1 MSFFKN
7 NPIFGVMKVLK
18 FFRRFSGK
26 KHHYVPVFSQQATY
40 LVHASEALYRMTDS
54 TDPVRWRSGEKE
66 VKACEIQGDALLT
79 EFYEQLYED
88 ILTAVNRSDMQ
99 SIAMD
104 IDVFLDR
111 INDSAKSIL
120 LYMPKKLDSHI
131 RDLAQYINAE
141 AISIRSMMPLLE
153 DMKRNFGQISML
165 CDRITELEHAADDV
179 FAEYIS
185 VIFTN
190 EENAIDV
197 MKYKNIAESMEA
209 ATDAAKKVSD
219 TIRKIL
225 LRYID

>member
-1 MSFFKN
+1 MSFPKN
-7 NPIFGVMKVLK
+7 NPIFGVMKVLR
-18 FFRRFSGK
+18 FFRRFLGR
-26 KHHYVPVFSQQATY
+26 KHHYAPVFSQQATY
-40 LVHASEALYRMTDS
+40 LVQASEALYRMTDS
-54 TDPVRWRSGEKE
+54 TDLVKWRIGEKE

-88 ILTAVNRSDMQ
+88 ILTAVTRSDMQ

-120 LYMPKKLDSHI
+120 LYMPKRLDPQI
-131 RDLAQYINAE
+131 KDLAQYINAE
-141 AISIRSMMPLLE
+141 ALSVRAIMPLLE
-153 DMKRNFGQISML
+153 DIKKNFGQISML
-165 CDRITELEHAADDV
+165 CDRIAELEHAADDI

-185 VIFTN
+185 VIFTSD
-190 EENAIDV
+190 ENAIDV
-197 MKYKNIAESMEA
+197 IKFKNIAESMEA
-209 ATDAAKKVSD
+209 ATDAAKKISD